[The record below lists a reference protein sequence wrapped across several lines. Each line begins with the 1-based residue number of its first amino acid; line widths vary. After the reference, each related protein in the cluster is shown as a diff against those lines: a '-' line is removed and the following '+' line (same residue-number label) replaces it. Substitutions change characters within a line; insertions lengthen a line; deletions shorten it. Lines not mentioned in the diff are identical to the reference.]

1 MRAATPADVVE
12 RHAHVTEVF
21 GNNALARLS
30 AARVLFDTHLEV
42 TRLKYQLK
50 EPPGKRASHQV

>member
-12 RHAHVTEVF
+12 QRAQVPEVL

-30 AARVLFDTHLEV
+30 AARVLFDTHLE
-42 TRLKYQLK
+42 QL
-50 EPPGKRASHQV
+50 ASSIR